1 MTYLRIIFLTY
12 FQCTNMMKHYL
23 YPLVDVAKWHSDL
36 IIIDHAHTCY
46 LYRTIS
52 RLHFLF
58 TSEVDVI
65 TFQWPLV
72 TTDDTYNLFIH
83 ADTFELLL
91 VVELSLDTLTD
102 KIINT

>member
-1 MTYLRIIFLTY
+1 
-12 FQCTNMMKHYL
+12 MMKHYL
-23 YPLVDVAKWHSDL
+23 YPLVDVAKLHSDL

-46 LYRTIS
+46 LHCIIS

-58 TSEVDVI
+58 TSDVDVI
-65 TFQWPLV
+65 TFQLPLI
-72 TTDDTYNLFIH
+72 TTDDTYNLYIH

-102 KIINT
+102 KIINV